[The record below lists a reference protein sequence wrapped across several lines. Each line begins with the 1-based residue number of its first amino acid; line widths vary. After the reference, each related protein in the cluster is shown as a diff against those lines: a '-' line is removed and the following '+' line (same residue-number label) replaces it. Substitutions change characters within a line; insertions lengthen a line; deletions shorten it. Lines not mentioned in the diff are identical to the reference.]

1 MARIQTKV
9 DKNKMTDDVEG
20 SNTDGDEMFMDREMK
35 LGQDQI
41 AKNGFPLGKGEAAAA
56 AAATADDD
64 EQNETTFHPHHVVFR
79 RQSHVNDDLKFSDF
93 GEC

>member
-1 MARIQTKV
+1 MERLQTKI
-9 DKNKMTDDVEG
+9 DKNKMTDDLEG
-20 SNTDGDEMFMDREMK
+20 SNTDGDEMFMDREIK

-41 AKNGFPLGKGEAAAA
+41 AKNGFPLGKEE
-56 AAATADDD
+56 DD

-93 GEC
+93 G